1 MKRQQ
6 RSGANPGRQQW
17 EGMEKLGSLSRVS
30 EVRKLKERN
39 CMAIF
44 GEEGEVNRVPQNNKT
59 KTVRNLKHCRR

>member
-17 EGMEKLGSLSRVS
+17 EGMEKLGSLGRVS
-30 EVRKLKERN
+30 EVRELKERN

-44 GEEGEVNRVPQNNKT
+44 GKEGELNRVP
-59 KTVRNLKHCRR
+59 